1 MRKIIIISAIC
12 ALILVTFIAINSI
25 KIPSPSKLNKY
36 TIPTEEFL

>member
-12 ALILVTFIAINSI
+12 TFIIITFIAINSI

-36 TIPTEEFL
+36 TISTEEFL